1 MKQILMILPV
11 LAAAGTAVLFAALL
25 LLIGKR
31 KRMETNGWS
40 QEIAEREQERRKTMQ
55 RLLYGADASRYQ
67 KTRKFL
73 SEMGADYMMK
83 REIDPVEYVLARIF
97 LGAVFGLLGA
107 ASGGTVAAAALLAAG
122 YGLIPLILRI
132 SNSGDN
138 KKIMADMKCM
148 YDTLTIKTEAGVFFT
163 DALPECYRAVE
174 HPRLKAALLE
184 LNAGIIVNNDIEEA
198 ILAFNRRFKNQYIDT
213 FCIII
218 RQALESGQTLQIL
231 NDMSGQLA
239 DIQKAIHAAEKERQE
254 MQVMKVEM
262 MVYGMILAVV
272 CFYVVTLM
280 GGVAG
285 ELL

>member
-1 MKQILMILPV
+1 
-11 LAAAGTAVLFAALL
+11 
-25 LLIGKR
+25 
-31 KRMETNGWS
+31 
-40 QEIAEREQERRKTMQ
+40 
-55 RLLYGADASRYQ
+55 
-67 KTRKFL
+67 
-73 SEMGADYMMK
+73 
-83 REIDPVEYVLARIF
+83 
-97 LGAVFGLLGA
+97 
-107 ASGGTVAAAALLAAG
+107 
-122 YGLIPLILRI
+122 
-132 SNSGDN
+132 
-138 KKIMADMKCM
+138 MADMKCM

-198 ILAFNRRFKNQYIDT
+198 ILAFNRRFKNQYIAT